1 MIWSSS
7 NEVSSEESWC
17 NSDWKSWLKKQR
29 NVLTLCHHERALW
42 NATIKSPI
50 VTLNVKLIGQT
61 LWAKLPSSFEQSQ
74 LVTHV
79 GLYPSYTLI
88 LFRRKPHKQHGPIL
102 KLAWR
107 RRLCSFHA
115 KSPYMKKED
124 SLKGAFH
131 AKKQSWQARGETLE
145 RLETS
150 RHVKN
155 VNLNVLMWSNSIRN
169 FFCG

>member
-29 NVLTLCHHERALW
+29 NVLTLCHHEKALW

-88 LFRRKPHKQHGPIL
+88 LFRRKPHKQQGPIL

-107 RRLCSFHA
+107 RQFPCQKYIYEKKVFIKKVHFMQ
-115 KSPYMKKED
+115 KSNHDKPE
-124 SLKGAFH
+124 
-131 AKKQSWQARGETLE
+131 E
-145 RLETS
+145 RLENS
-150 RHVKN
+150 GHVKN
-155 VNLNVLMWSNSIRN
+155 VNLNVLMWTNSIRN
-169 FFCG
+169 FFYG